1 LSSVD
6 EQIRGIGRGLV
17 RGRAKEESMKHR
29 LLILFCTGALIA
41 MAGCSDSSMSGS
53 SGQVTV
59 LLTDAPLDL
68 STVDAVNV
76 TLNEILLFEREE
88 DQADDEGMAMKMPVS
103 GGQGL
108 TINLLDFQNGK
119 TVTIASLEV
128 PPGDYQKI
136 RMDVASA
143 ELVFPDPDDPE
154 GEIVEPVF
162 NPSGKVDV
170 PVSFTVSGGE
180 EVDVTLDFDAALS
193 VQVNTTDGNHAY
205 VLRPVIT
212 PTGISID

>member
-1 LSSVD
+1 
-6 EQIRGIGRGLV
+6 
-17 RGRAKEESMKHR
+17 MKDR
-29 LLILFCTGALIA
+29 LLILFLAGALIA
-41 MAGCSDSSMSGS
+41 TAGCSGSSLSGS
-53 SGQVTV
+53 SGQVNV

-76 TLNEILLFEREE
+76 TLNEILLFERE
-88 DQADDEGMAMKMPVS
+88 ADEGNGEGMAMAMPIS
-103 GGQGL
+103 GGEGL
-108 TINLLDFQNGK
+108 TINLLEFQNGK

-154 GEIVEPVF
+154 GETVEPIF
-162 NPSGKVDV
+162 NPSGKVDI

-193 VQVNTTDGNHAY
+193 VQVNTTEGNHSY
-205 VLRPVIT
+205 ILRPVIT